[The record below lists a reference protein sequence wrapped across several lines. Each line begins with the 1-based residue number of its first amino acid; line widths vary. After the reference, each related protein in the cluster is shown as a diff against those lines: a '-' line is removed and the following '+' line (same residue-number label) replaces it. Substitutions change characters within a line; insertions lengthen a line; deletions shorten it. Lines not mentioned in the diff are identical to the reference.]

1 MDNPELK
8 QEALKLSDRLAIER
22 TILASDRSLLAWV
35 RTSLSLIGFGFTI
48 YKVLQYLLEQNAATM
63 LRAQTPRNVGL
74 FLILTG
80 TIPLL
85 LAVIGYRHTWKRLH
99 RQMGVVAPSLLWNPN
114 FLAASLVGL
123 LGSALVIVVVLRIRL
138 L

>member
-1 MDNPELK
+1 MGDPKQEQQELK
-8 QEALKLSDRLAIER
+8 ASDELAIER
-22 TILASDRSLLAWV
+22 TILAEDRSLLAWV

-48 YKVLQYLLEQNAATM
+48 FKFLQYLREEETATL

-80 TIPLL
+80 TVPLL
-85 LAVIGYRHTWKRLH
+85 LAMISYRRTWRRLH
-99 RQMGVVAPSLLWNPN
+99 QRLGVRPPRLLWNPN
-114 FLAASLVGL
+114 FLAASAVLL
-123 LGSALVIVVVLRIRL
+123 LGCALFVTVVFRLRL